1 MLSSNTLKKYQKNV
15 RWLRTFAHGTRSKKV
30 QHMLITF
37 FERTFKKLCSPD
49 YKSGG
54 HINTLANFK
63 GKCAQKRKYFFKT

>member
-1 MLSSNTLKKYQKNV
+1 MLSSNPLKKYQKNV
-15 RWLRTFAHGTRSKKV
+15 RWLRILRTALEGKKV

-63 GKCAQKRKYFFKT
+63 AKCAQKRKYFFKT